1 MTGIFINYQRDEF
14 MMTESEFLISRALA
28 VFNTQYKRDIKV
40 QDCDIISIKPDPQS
54 ARGYEITT
62 PRGSEF
68 FRIRYYFKWDTVDKG
83 MPARLEVTMPYKD
96 GELGDEV
103 YVIHSLMD
111 VYWEAEGGYKFDD
124 IGPNL
129 ELPGL
134 IISEFGVPI
143 VTESGLFWIQEKYI
157 R

>member
-1 MTGIFINYQRDEF
+1 

-28 VFNTQYKRDIKV
+28 VFNSQYSRNIKV
-40 QDCDIISIKPDPQS
+40 QDCDIVSILPDPQS

-68 FRIRYYFKWDTVDKG
+68 FRIRYYFKWDTVDKN

-111 VYWEAEGGYKFDD
+111 VYWEAEGGYKFDPIKPD
-124 IGPNL
+124 N
-129 ELPGL
+129 GL
-134 IISEFGVPI
+134 IGLIVSEFGIPI
-143 VTESGLFWIQEKYI
+143 ITEDGVFWIQEQYAV
-157 R
+157 

>member
-1 MTGIFINYQRDEF
+1 

-28 VFNTQYKRDIKV
+28 VFNSQYSRDIKV
-40 QDCDIISIKPDPQS
+40 QDCDIISILPDPQS

-68 FRIRYYFKWDTVDKG
+68 FRIRYYFKWDTVDKS

-111 VYWEAEGGYKFDD
+111 VYWESEGGYKFDPIKPD
-124 IGPNL
+124 DGII
-129 ELPGL
+129 GL
-134 IISEFGVPI
+134 IVSEFGVPI
-143 VTESGLFWIQEKYI
+143 ITEDGVFLIQERYAV
-157 R
+157 